1 MVDQLEATNPL
12 DLMVWDNDHAR
23 RLPLRGYMSVELN
36 QSADFTTG
44 TGKLTVP
51 SSHPLAKRIMQSSSD
66 VVPVSATNGSGWW
79 WTGKI
84 DAYEASGRPGRE
96 IIEAELTDWKTLLN
110 IPAWPSTRTA
120 LEMQTKRDYQIGPLH
135 TVATHYISENLARV
149 GTPAYVM
156 LPEGVDTSPLVD
168 VTARMTMLPELLN
181 DLIVKHDW
189 VLDVDMWWPG
199 KPFPEGKMAPLTG
212 GSKLERFAALS
223 TARADAVLRPGTGR
237 IFEPTVPGI
246 VVSVHPVRERP
257 HVRFSINGRD
267 VQQFKLTGRTPG
279 PRTAIVGGKSDDW
292 VNELIGLAID
302 SAAQAIIQALGELAG
317 PLGSMVIGSVAGTI
331 ESNMTDTLI
340 AYQQRTD
347 VEQKAALGPFG
358 PTESFTSSSAG
369 AYTFDT
375 SELAE
380 RQLMEDEGGQ
390 GIEITIA
397 DGVSKVLGDDVHD
410 PSGKWK
416 HGWRVGDRTTFEEHL
431 SGTVVSDIITGVT
444 VRDSVGEHM
453 RITPQIGKTRVRENA
468 FTRMVGIL
476 SKLTHITTDMGLQG

>member
-1 MVDQLEATNPL
+1 M
-12 DLMVWDNDHAR
+12 
-23 RLPLRGYMSVELN
+23 
-36 QSADFTTG
+36 
-44 TGKLTVP
+44 
-51 SSHPLAKRIMQSSSD
+51 
-66 VVPVSATNGSGWW
+66 
-79 WTGKI
+79 
-84 DAYEASGRPGRE
+84 
-96 IIEAELTDWKTLLN
+96 
-110 IPAWPSTRTA
+110 
-120 LEMQTKRDYQIGPLH
+120 
-135 TVATHYISENLARV
+135 
-149 GTPAYVM
+149 
-156 LPEGVDTSPLVD
+156 
-168 VTARMTMLPELLN
+168 
-181 DLIVKHDW
+181 
-189 VLDVDMWWPG
+189 
-199 KPFPEGKMAPLTG
+199 
-212 GSKLERFAALS
+212 
-223 TARADAVLRPGTGR
+223 
-237 IFEPTVPGI
+237 
-246 VVSVHPVRERP
+246 
-257 HVRFSINGRD
+257 
-267 VQQFKLTGRTPG
+267 QQFKLTGRTPG

-397 DGVSKVLGDDVHD
+397 DGVSKVLGDDVQD

-416 HGWRVGDRTTFEEHL
+416 HGWRVGDRATFEDHL
-431 SGTVVSDIITGVT
+431 SSTIVSDIITGVT
-444 VRDSVGEHM
+444 VKDSVGEHM

-468 FTRMVGIL
+468 FTRMVGVL